1 MTINLATIDFSG
13 VSSGPSAKLQEK
25 DVTILLSEYVTEVTP
40 DSGYDGM
47 SKVSVFHSPVQETK
61 TATILLTDTTTEIL
75 PDEGYDGMLKVS
87 VSHGPVQEQVE
98 QTITENGRHK
108 IIPETGY
115 DAMIRCVVDVDVSN
129 KPIPAQW
136 DGTPDTELVSSL
148 GWSQSSYDNYP
159 VTWMKYDNDKHKV
172 SEYDKTYEATGTHQ
186 KDTQMTYAKMQTLNG
201 DCSNYF
207 SGCTNLKAIP
217 DFDFTNVTNL
227 NSMFYKDSSLEFLPA
242 LDLKNITSASNMFAG
257 CSSLTILPKL
267 NLSGVQNMKGMF
279 QLCSN
284 LKYVPD
290 FDFSSATTLT
300 SFYSNTA
307 IEEIGNIIAPNC
319 TYADSIFFNCHYLK
333 KIGRLYFADS
343 VNNNKIFAKCT
354 ALTSVAGFSYRGEYN
369 NRILTTVEL
378 PNLTH
383 FIFEDYINCTWD
395 TGFFNLLP
403 NLDYESIKSI
413 LVACSKTTLPGT
425 PKSITFANI
434 TMQDQNGELQNL
446 INTCVNEKGWV
457 INNLTITE

>member
-1 MTINLATIDFSG
+1 MTINLATIDFGG

-25 DVTILLSEYVTEVTP
+25 TTTILLTDTTTDILP
-40 DSGYDGM
+40 DTGYDGM
-47 SKVSVFHSPVQETK
+47 SKVSVSHSPVQET
-61 TATILLTDTTTEIL
+61 
-75 PDEGYDGMLKVS
+75 
-87 VSHGPVQEQVE
+87 VE
-98 QTITENGRHK
+98 QTITENGIHK
-108 IIPETGY
+108 IIPSEGY
-115 DAMIRCVVDVDVSN
+115 DAMFRCVVDVNV
-129 KPIPAQW
+129 PTQVIPAQW

-148 GWSQSSYDNYP
+148 GWPQSSYDNYP

-172 SEYDKTYEATGTHQ
+172 SEYDKTYEATGTHY
-186 KDTQMTYAKMQTLNG
+186 KDTQMTYAKIQTLNG
-201 DCSNYF
+201 DCSKYF
-207 SGCTNLKAIP
+207 RECENLKAIP
-217 DFDFTNVTNL
+217 DFDFTNVTK
-227 NSMFYKDSSLEFLPA
+227 SDYMFYKDISLEFLPA
-242 LDLKNITSASNMFAG
+242 LDLKNITSASNMFSL

-279 QLCSN
+279 LRCSN

-290 FDFSSATTLT
+290 FDFSAATTLS

-319 TYADSIFFNCHYLK
+319 TYADSIFFNCNHLK

-343 VNNNKIFAKCT
+343 ANNNKIFDKCT

-369 NRILTTVEL
+369 NRILTSVEL
-378 PNLTH
+378 PKLTH

-395 TGFFNLLP
+395 NGLFNHLP

-413 LVACSKTTLPGT
+413 LVACSKTTLPDT
-425 PKSITFANI
+425 PKSITFENI

-446 INTCVNEKGWV
+446 VNTCVNEKGWT

>member
-25 DVTILLSEYVTEVTP
+25 
-40 DSGYDGM
+40 
-47 SKVSVFHSPVQETK
+47 

-75 PDEGYDGMLKVS
+75 PDEGYDGMSKVT
-87 VSHGPVQEQVE
+87 VNHGPVQEQVE
-98 QTITENGRHK
+98 QTITANGIHK
-108 IIPETGY
+108 IIPSEGY
-115 DAMIRCVVDVDVSN
+115 DAMIRCVVDVNVPDKV
-129 KPIPAQW
+129 IPAQW

-148 GWSQSSYDNYP
+148 GWPQSSYDNYP

-172 SEYDKTYEATGTHQ
+172 SEYDKTYEATGTHY

-201 DCSNYF
+201 DCSKYF
-207 SGCTNLKAIP
+207 RECENLKAIP
-217 DFDFTNVTNL
+217 DFDFTNVTK
-227 NSMFYKDSSLEFLPA
+227 SDFMFYKDTSLEFLPA
-242 LDLKNITSASNMFAG
+242 LDLKNITSATNMFAI

-267 NLSGVQNMKGMF
+267 NLSGVQNMKAMF
-279 QLCSN
+279 QRCSN

-290 FDFSSATTLT
+290 FDFSSATNLT

-343 VNNNKIFAKCT
+343 VTNNKIFNKCT
-354 ALTSVAGFSYRGEYN
+354 ALMSVAGFSYRGEDN
-369 NRILTTVEL
+369 NIMLTSVEL

-413 LVACSKTTLPGT
+413 LVACSKTTLPDT

-446 INTCVNEKGWV
+446 INTCVNEKGWT

>member
-13 VSSGPSAKLQEK
+13 VSSSPSAKLQEK
-25 DVTILLSEYVTEVTP
+25 TT
-40 DSGYDGM
+40 
-47 SKVSVFHSPVQETK
+47 
-61 TATILLTDTTTEIL
+61 TILLTDTTTEIL
-75 PDEGYDGMLKVS
+75 PDEGYDGMSKVS
-87 VSHGPVQEQVE
+87 VSHGPVQETVE
-98 QTITENGRHK
+98 QTITANGIHK
-108 IIPETGY
+108 IIPSEGY
-115 DAMIRCVVDVDVSN
+115 DAMIRCVVDVNVPDAL
-129 KPIPAQW
+129 IPAQW

-148 GWSQSSYDNYP
+148 GWPQSSYDNYP

-201 DCSNYF
+201 DCSGYF
-207 SGCTNLKAIP
+207 RDCANLKAIP
-217 DFDFTNVTNL
+217 DFDFTNVTKSD
-227 NSMFYKDSSLEFLPA
+227 SMFYKDSSLEFLPA
-242 LDLKNITSASNMFAG
+242 LDLKNITSASSMFG
-257 CSSLTILPKL
+257 LCSSLTILPKL
-267 NLSGVQNMKGMF
+267 NLSGVQIMKGMF
-279 QLCSN
+279 QRCSN

-319 TYADSIFFNCHYLK
+319 KYADSIFFNCHYLK

-343 VNNNKIFAKCT
+343 VNINKIFDKCT

-369 NRILTTVEL
+369 NRTLTLVEL

-413 LVACSKTTLPGT
+413 LVACSKTTLPDT

>member
-13 VSSGPSAKLQEK
+13 VSSSPSAKLQE
-25 DVTILLSEYVTEVTP
+25 
-40 DSGYDGM
+40 
-47 SKVSVFHSPVQETK
+47 K

-75 PDEGYDGMLKVS
+75 PDEGYDGMSKVT
-87 VSHGPVQEQVE
+87 VNHGPVQEQVE
-98 QTITENGRHK
+98 QTITTNGIHK

-115 DAMIRCVVDVDVSN
+115 DAMIRCVVDVNVPD
-129 KPIPAQW
+129 KLIPAQW

-148 GWSQSSYDNYP
+148 GWPQSSYDNYP

-186 KDTQMTYAKMQTLNG
+186 GDTQMTYAKMQTLNG
-201 DCSNYF
+201 DCSKYF
-207 SGCTNLKAIP
+207 RECANLKAIP
-217 DFDFTNVTNL
+217 DFDFTNVTD
-227 NSMFYKDSSLEFLPA
+227 SSYMFYTDTSLEFLPA
-242 LDLKNITSASNMFAG
+242 LDLKNITSASLMFG
-257 CSSLTILPKL
+257 NCSSLTILPKL
-267 NLSGVQNMKGMF
+267 NLSGVQIMKGMF
-279 QLCSN
+279 QRCSN

-290 FDFSSATTLT
+290 FDFSAATTLS

-319 TYADSIFFNCHYLK
+319 TYADSIFFNCKHLK

-343 VNNNKIFAKCT
+343 ANNNKIFDKCT

-369 NRILTTVEL
+369 NRRLTLVEL

-413 LVACSKTTLPGT
+413 LTACSKTTLPDT

>member
-1 MTINLATIDFSG
+1 MTINLATIDFGG

-25 DVTILLSEYVTEVTP
+25 DVTILLSEYLTEVTP

-47 SKVSVFHSPVQETK
+47 SKVSVFHSPVQET
-61 TATILLTDTTTEIL
+61 
-75 PDEGYDGMLKVS
+75 
-87 VSHGPVQEQVE
+87 VE
-98 QTITENGRHK
+98 QTITANGIHK
-108 IIPETGY
+108 ITPETGY
-115 DAMIRCVVDVDVSN
+115 DAMIRCVVDVNVPD
-129 KPIPAQW
+129 KLIPAQW

-148 GWSQSSYDNYP
+148 GWPQSSYDNYP

-186 KDTQMTYAKMQTLNG
+186 GDTQMTYAKMQTLNG
-201 DCSNYF
+201 DCSKYF

-242 LDLKNITSASNMFAG
+242 LDLKNITSASNMFSI

-279 QLCSN
+279 QRCSN

-290 FDFSSATTLT
+290 FDFSSATTLS

-319 TYADSIFFNCHYLK
+319 TYADSIFFNCKHLK

-343 VNNNKIFAKCT
+343 ANNNKIFDKCT
-354 ALTSVAGFSYRGEYN
+354 SLTSVAGFSYRGEYN
-369 NRILTTVEL
+369 NRILTSVEL
-378 PNLTH
+378 PNLKH

-413 LVACSKTTLPGT
+413 LVACSKTTLPDT

-446 INTCVNEKGWV
+446 INTCVNEKGWT

>member
-1 MTINLATIDFSG
+1 MTINLSTIDFSG
-13 VSSGPSAKLQEK
+13 VSSGSSAKLQEK
-25 DVTILLSEYVTEVTP
+25 S
-40 DSGYDGM
+40 
-47 SKVSVFHSPVQETK
+47 
-61 TATILLTDTTTEIL
+61 ATILLTDTTTEIL
-75 PDEGYDGMLKVS
+75 PDEGYDGMSKVS
-87 VSHGPVQEQVE
+87 VSHRPVQETVE
-98 QTITENGRHK
+98 QTITENGRYR
-108 IIPETGY
+108 ITPVTGY
-115 DAMIRCVVDVDVSN
+115 DAMFQCVVYADVPN
-129 KPIPAQW
+129 KIIPAQW

-148 GWSQSSYDNYP
+148 GWPQSSYDNYP

-186 KDTQMTYAKMQTLNG
+186 GDTQMTYAKMQTLNG
-201 DCSNYF
+201 DCSKYF
-207 SGCTNLKAIP
+207 SDCANLKAIP
-217 DFDFTNVTNL
+217 DFDFTNVTN
-227 NSMFYKDSSLEFLPA
+227 SSYMFCRDTSLEFLPA
-242 LDLKNITSASNMFAG
+242 LDLKNITSASQMFNG

-267 NLSGVQNMKGMF
+267 NLSGVQNIKGMF
-279 QLCSN
+279 SKCSN

-290 FDFSSATTLT
+290 FDFSAATSLS

-319 TYADSIFFNCHYLK
+319 KYADFIFSNCHDLK

-343 VNNNKIFAKCT
+343 ANNSKIFDRCT

-369 NRILTTVEL
+369 NRILTSVEL
-378 PNLTH
+378 QNLTH

-413 LVACSKTTLPGT
+413 LVACSKTTLPDT

-446 INTCVNEKGWV
+446 INTCVNEKGWT

>member
-13 VSSGPSAKLQEK
+13 ISSGPSAKLQEK
-25 DVTILLSEYVTEVTP
+25 TTTIRLTDITTEIIP
-40 DSGYDGM
+40 DEGYDGM
-47 SKVSVFHSPVQETK
+47 SKVTVNHSPVQET
-61 TATILLTDTTTEIL
+61 
-75 PDEGYDGMLKVS
+75 
-87 VSHGPVQEQVE
+87 VE
-98 QTITENGRHK
+98 QTITANGSHK
-108 IIPETGY
+108 IIPSEGY
-115 DAMIRCVVDVDVSN
+115 DAMFRCVVDVNVPE
-129 KPIPAQW
+129 KIIPAQW

-148 GWSQSSYDNYP
+148 GWPQSSYDNYP

-207 SGCTNLKAIP
+207 SDCANLKAIP
-217 DFDFTNVTNL
+217 DFDFTNVTKSDL
-227 NSMFYKDSSLEFLPA
+227 MFYKDISLEFLPA
-242 LDLKNITSASNMFAG
+242 LDLKNITSASNMFSG
-257 CSSLTILPKL
+257 CSSLIILPKL
-267 NLSGVQNMKGMF
+267 NLSGVQIMKGMF
-279 QLCSN
+279 QRCSN

-290 FDFSSATTLT
+290 FDFSSATTLS

-319 TYADSIFFNCHYLK
+319 TFADSIFFNCKHLK

-343 VNNNKIFAKCT
+343 ANNNGIFNKCT
-354 ALTSVAGFSYRGEYN
+354 SLKSVAGFSYRGEYN
-369 NRILTTVEL
+369 NRLLTKVEL

-395 TGFFNLLP
+395 NGLFNYLP

-413 LVACSKTTLPGT
+413 LVACSKTTLPDT

-434 TMQDQNGELQNL
+434 NMQDQNGELQNL
-446 INTCVNEKGWV
+446 VNTCVNEKGWT

>member
-1 MTINLATIDFSG
+1 MTINLSTIDFSG
-13 VSSGPSAKLQEK
+13 VSSGPSAKLQE
-25 DVTILLSEYVTEVTP
+25 
-40 DSGYDGM
+40 
-47 SKVSVFHSPVQETK
+47 K

-75 PDEGYDGMLKVS
+75 PDEGYDGMSKVT
-87 VSHGPVQEQVE
+87 VNHGPVQETVE
-98 QTITENGRHK
+98 QTITENGSHR
-108 IIPETGY
+108 ITPSEGY
-115 DAMIRCVVDVDVSN
+115 DAMFQCVVDVNVPE
-129 KPIPAQW
+129 KIIPAQW

-148 GWSQSSYDNYP
+148 GWPQSSYDNYP

-186 KDTQMTYAKMQTLNG
+186 GDTQMTYAKMQTLNG
-201 DCSNYF
+201 DCSKYF
-207 SGCTNLKAIP
+207 RECVNLKAIP
-217 DFDFTNVTNL
+217 DFDFTNVTN
-227 NSMFYKDSSLEFLPA
+227 SSYMFYKDSSLEFLPA
-242 LDLKNITSASNMFAG
+242 LDLKNITSATIMFSG

-279 QLCSN
+279 QRCSN

-290 FDFSSATTLT
+290 FDFSSATNLS

-333 KIGRLYFADS
+333 KIGRLHFADS
-343 VNNNKIFAKCT
+343 VNINRIFDKCT
-354 ALTSVAGFSYRGEYN
+354 SLKSVAGFSYRGEYN
-369 NRILTTVEL
+369 NRILTSVEL

-413 LVACSKTTLPGT
+413 LTACSKTTLPDT
-425 PKSITFANI
+425 AKSITFNTTIA
-434 TMQDQNGELQNL
+434 DQNNELTNL
-446 INTCVNEKGWV
+446 VASCTEKSWIIAG
-457 INNLTITE
+457 LTITQ

>member
-1 MTINLATIDFSG
+1 MTINLSTIDFSG
-13 VSSGPSAKLQEK
+13 VSSGPSAKLQE
-25 DVTILLSEYVTEVTP
+25 
-40 DSGYDGM
+40 
-47 SKVSVFHSPVQETK
+47 K

-75 PDEGYDGMLKVS
+75 PDEGFTGMSKVS
-87 VSHGPVQEQVE
+87 VSHGPVQETTE
-98 QTITENGRHK
+98 QTITENGSHR
-108 IIPETGY
+108 ITPETGY
-115 DAMIRCVVDVDVSN
+115 DAMFQCVVDVNVPE
-129 KPIPAQW
+129 KIIPAQW

-148 GWSQSSYDNYP
+148 GWPQSSYDNYP

-172 SEYDKTYEATGTHQ
+172 SEYDKTYEATGTHY
-186 KDTQMTYAKMQTLNG
+186 KDTQITYAKMQTLNG
-201 DCSNYF
+201 DCSKYF
-207 SGCTNLKAIP
+207 SDCANLKAIP
-217 DFDFTNVTNL
+217 DFDFTNVTN
-227 NSMFYKDSSLEFLPA
+227 SSYMFYKDSSLEFLPA
-242 LDLKNITSASNMFAG
+242 LDLKNITSASLMFSR

-279 QLCSN
+279 QRCSN

-290 FDFSSATTLT
+290 FDFSAVTNIS

-307 IEEIGNIIAPNC
+307 IEEIGDIIAPNC

-343 VNNNKIFAKCT
+343 ANNNKIFDKCT
-354 ALTSVAGFSYRGEYN
+354 SLMSVAGFSYRGEYN
-369 NRILTTVEL
+369 NRIVTSVEL

-413 LVACSKTTLPGT
+413 LTACSKTTLPDT
-425 PKSITFANI
+425 AKSITFNTTIA
-434 TMQDQNGELQNL
+434 DQNNELQTL
-446 INTCVNEKGWV
+446 VDDCVNTKNWTIAG
-457 INNLTITE
+457 LTITTE

>member
-1 MTINLATIDFSG
+1 MTINLATIDFGG
-13 VSSGPSAKLQEK
+13 VSSGPSAKLQE
-25 DVTILLSEYVTEVTP
+25 
-40 DSGYDGM
+40 
-47 SKVSVFHSPVQETK
+47 K

-75 PDEGYDGMLKVS
+75 PDTGYDGMSKVS
-87 VSHGPVQEQVE
+87 VSHGPVQETVE
-98 QTITENGRHK
+98 QTITANGSHK
-108 IIPETGY
+108 IIPSEGY
-115 DAMIRCVVDVDVSN
+115 DAMFRCVVDVNVPE
-129 KPIPAQW
+129 KIIPAQW

-148 GWSQSSYDNYP
+148 GWPQSSYDNYP

-201 DCSNYF
+201 NCSNYF
-207 SGCTNLKAIP
+207 STCQNLKAIP
-217 DFDFTNVTNL
+217 DFDFTNVTD
-227 NSMFYKDSSLEFLPA
+227 SSYMFYKDTSLEFIPA
-242 LDLKNITSASNMFAG
+242 LDLKNITSASNMFNG

-267 NLSGVQNMKGMF
+267 NISGVQLVKGMF
-279 QLCSN
+279 SRCSN
-284 LKYVPD
+284 LKYVTD
-290 FDFSSATTLT
+290 FDFSSATNLS

-319 TYADSIFFNCHYLK
+319 TYADSIFFNFYYFI

-343 VNNNKIFAKCT
+343 ANNSKIFDKCT
-354 ALTSVAGFSYRGEYN
+354 ALMSVAGFSYRGEYN
-369 NRILTTVEL
+369 NRILTKVEL

-413 LVACSKTTLPGT
+413 LVACSKTTLPDT

-434 TMQDQNGELQNL
+434 TVQDQNGELQNL
-446 INTCVNEKGWV
+446 VNTCVNEKGWT
-457 INNLTITE
+457 INNFTITE

>member
-1 MTINLATIDFSG
+1 MTTINLATIDFG
-13 VSSGPSAKLQEK
+13 GISSGPSAKLQE
-25 DVTILLSEYVTEVTP
+25 
-40 DSGYDGM
+40 
-47 SKVSVFHSPVQETK
+47 K
-61 TATILLTDTTTEIL
+61 TATILLTDTTTEVF
-75 PDEGYDGMLKVS
+75 PDEGFDGMSKVTVNHS
-87 VSHGPVQEQVE
+87 PVQEKVE
-98 QTITENGRHK
+98 QTITANGTHK
-108 IIPETGY
+108 IVPSKGY
-115 DAMIRCVVDVDVSN
+115 DAMFRCAVDVNVPD
-129 KPIPAQW
+129 KLIPAQW

-148 GWSQSSYDNYP
+148 GWPQSSYDNYP

-186 KDTQMTYAKMQTLNG
+186 GDIQMTYAKMQTLNG
-201 DCSNYF
+201 DCSHYF
-207 SGCTNLKAIP
+207 SDCTNLKAIP

-227 NSMFYKDSSLEFLPA
+227 NYMFYKDSSLEFLPA
-242 LDLKNITSASNMFAG
+242 LDLKNITSASLMFG
-257 CSSLTILPKL
+257 LCSSLTILPKL

-279 QLCSN
+279 QRCSN

-290 FDFSSATTLT
+290 FDFSSATTLS

-319 TYADSIFFNCHYLK
+319 TYADSIFFNCKHLK

-343 VNNNKIFAKCT
+343 ANNNNLFNKCT
-354 ALTSVAGFSYRGEYN
+354 SLNSVAGFSYRGEYN
-369 NRILTTVEL
+369 NRILTSVEL

-383 FIFEDYINCTWD
+383 FIFEDYINCTWN

-413 LVACSKTTLPGT
+413 LVACSKTTLPDI

-446 INTCVNEKGWV
+446 INTCVNEKGWR
-457 INNLTITE
+457 IKNLTITE